1 MPRYWALARTP
12 RPAQN
17 AYSVSLGN
25 IPYPIL
31 SDFYPHGGVAR
42 QYGVFNDDT
51 GVSFRAIFVVD
62 KDGVVRFKRVY
73 TSAGDIS
80 IDEVLAAVG

>member
-1 MPRYWALARTP
+1 MLGISANAQ
-12 RPAQN
+12 PAQN

-31 SDFYPHGGVAR
+31 SDFYPHGEVAKR
-42 QYGVFNDDT
+42 YGVFNEET
-51 GVSFRAIFVVD
+51 GVSFRAIVVVG
-62 KDGVVRFKRVY
+62 KDGVVRFRRVY

-80 IDEVLAAVG
+80 IDEVLAAID

>member
-1 MPRYWALARTP
+1 MLGISANAQ
-12 RPAQN
+12 PAQN

-31 SDFYPHGGVAR
+31 SDFYPHGEVAKR
-42 QYGVFNDDT
+42 YGVFNEET
-51 GVSFRAIFVVD
+51 GVSFRAIVVVG

-73 TSAGDIS
+73 ASAGDIS
-80 IDEVLAAVG
+80 IDEVLAACD